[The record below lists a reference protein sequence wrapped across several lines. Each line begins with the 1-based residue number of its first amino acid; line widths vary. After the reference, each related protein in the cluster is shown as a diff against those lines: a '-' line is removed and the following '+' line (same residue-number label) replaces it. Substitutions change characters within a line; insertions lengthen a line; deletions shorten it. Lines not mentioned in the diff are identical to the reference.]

1 MSFIDKLIPSKKILV
16 VDVGTY
22 KVKAAICE
30 QKDGNFEIVWYGE
43 KRQELNDIIH
53 WEIGNIEWICET
65 IEKAFLKAAADSE
78 ANPKDMIINIPTQAI
93 ISEVNKINYK
103 RDNKNSEIDL
113 RELDEIIAKVENIS
127 LEKAKKSITEKTGYQ
142 DIDMKLIV
150 SSINKISIDWQQVT
164 NPIGFTGE
172 NISISTLNI
181 FIPLSKYHLIQT
193 IWTYL
198 WKNIISIVPLEF
210 SIPKL
215 AEYTS
220 LTYEDLV
227 FVDIWNTKT
236 TIIVQKSGAIT
247 WFNRIDIWTSDLIK
261 IIWEKTWDL
270 SSNIIK
276 KLDDNKTYMDEKK
289 EFFSLWKEWF
299 TIALK
304 DVLWEETSPYKLF
317 LTWGWNNLFMRE
329 FLENLDLAKEWLKSL
344 KVNFSVFSDKIIDE
358 ISYIKTEQLKD
369 KTNINL
375 LSLVICAKEIMNMKK
390 DPVAEILKKV
400 VKKIEK

>member
-30 QKDGNFEIVWYGE
+30 QKDGDFEVVWYGE

-53 WEIGNIEWICET
+53 GEIWNIEWICET
-65 IEKAFLKAAADSE
+65 IEKAFLKAATDSE
-78 ANPKDMIINIPTQAI
+78 LNPKDMIINIPTQAI

-103 RDNKNSEIDL
+103 RDSKNTEIDL
-113 RELDEIIAKVENIS
+113 RELDDIIAKVENLS
-127 LEKAKKSITEKTGYQ
+127 LQKAKKSITEKTGYQ

-150 SSINKISIDWQQVT
+150 SSINKISIDGQQVT

-193 IWTYL
+193 IWNYL
-198 WKNIISIVPLEF
+198 WKNIVSIVPLEF
-210 SIPKL
+210 SIPKI
-215 AEYTS
+215 AEYSS
-220 LTYEDLV
+220 LTYEDLI

-236 TIIVQKSGAIT
+236 TIIIQKSWAIT
-247 WFNRIDIWTSDLIK
+247 GFNRIDIWTGDLIK
-261 IIWEKTWDL
+261 IIYEKTGDL
-270 SSNIIK
+270 TTNIIK
-276 KLDDNKTYMDEKK
+276 KLDDDKNYIEEKK
-289 EFFSLWKEWF
+289 EFFELWKEWF
-299 TIALK
+299 LIAIK
-304 DVLWEETSPYKLF
+304 DVLADEASPNKLF
-317 LTWGWNNLFMRE
+317 LTWGWNNLFMRKL
-329 FLENLDLAKEWLKSL
+329 LEELDLSKEWLKCL
-344 KVNFSVFSDKIIDE
+344 KTNFSVYDDKIVNE
-358 ISYIKTEQLKD
+358 INYIKSDNLKD

-375 LSLVICAKEIMNMKK
+375 LSQVICAKEIINMKK